1 MSTTP
6 KDLRSKNLRMLAA
19 LAALFVLPLLL
30 AFYMYYGTDW
40 RPLKRVNHGTLI
52 SPVRPL
58 VVTSLKREPLTDPD
72 PNAPPSSAEP
82 AESKLFR
89 DKWSIV
95 YIGEGNCDERC
106 RQALYVMRQTRLS
119 LNNEMSRV
127 ERVFHRAAA
136 RLGWVRL
143 PSLAFGG
150 RTIRGVRRAGLDRA
164 LLVVRVAVEQRIAL
178 QFRLHIGNEVQIRQ
192 LQQLDRLH
200 QLRRHHQSLA
210 LAYLESLSEGHPAG
224 YLVQFLLR
232 PCTASRTHCL
242 QPISNRV

>member
-82 AESKLFR
+82 AEPKLFR

-127 ERVFHRAAA
+127 ERVFLVTGNCCAKEFLLHEHQGLIVADATSADGTKLLQEFPADVRPYSLFIVDPLGNLMMSYDSRQNPKGLLEDLQKLL
-136 RLGWVRL
+136 RL
-143 PSLAFGG
+143 S
-150 RTIRGVRRAGLDRA
+150 
-164 LLVVRVAVEQRIAL
+164 
-178 QFRLHIGNEVQIRQ
+178 HIG
-192 LQQLDRLH
+192 
-200 QLRRHHQSLA
+200 
-210 LAYLESLSEGHPAG
+210 
-224 YLVQFLLR
+224 
-232 PCTASRTHCL
+232 
-242 QPISNRV
+242 

>member
-72 PNAPPSSAEP
+72 PNAPPSSAET

-127 ERVFHRAAA
+127 ERVFLVTGNCCAKEFLLHEHQGLIVADATSADGTKLLQEFPADVRPYSLFIVDPLGNLMMSYDSRQNPKGLLEDLQKLL
-136 RLGWVRL
+136 RL
-143 PSLAFGG
+143 S
-150 RTIRGVRRAGLDRA
+150 
-164 LLVVRVAVEQRIAL
+164 
-178 QFRLHIGNEVQIRQ
+178 HIG
-192 LQQLDRLH
+192 
-200 QLRRHHQSLA
+200 
-210 LAYLESLSEGHPAG
+210 
-224 YLVQFLLR
+224 
-232 PCTASRTHCL
+232 
-242 QPISNRV
+242 